1 MTSVGW
7 FFTQCW
13 VLVLNIL
20 FTISADVEHTKNLGF
35 WRKTILT
42 SIFWRLNEAKG
53 GICWFLTPEIF
64 WITSLSSSKSLED
77 AQFAAKICK
86 DASSRSNSGPT
97 EFNEKP
103 LEPFSLG
110 NSENAQKFQVLERSK
125 ACGHRSIVE
134 IQRTTTCTWNSWRRS
149 WGRNWKTSPWIRAF
163 LLWPDQRKLWPL
175 ALLPRWDDER
185 NDCNFLI
192 QNSMRKEGMYD
203 WPFFHAGAKFHSFWQ
218 QNARNNKH

>member
-1 MTSVGW
+1 MLN
-7 FFTQCW
+7 TQEKW
-13 VLVLNIL
+13 VLLQNNFNL
-20 FTISADVEHTKNLGF
+20 HFLKVE
-35 WRKTILT
+35 R
-42 SIFWRLNEAKG
+42 SKG
-53 GICWFLTPEIF
+53 GYLLISYPWDFLDHFVVFFKKSWRCTIC
-64 WITSLSSSKSLED
+64 
-77 AQFAAKICK
+77 CK